1 MSLLF
6 NEPAIG
12 LFTFLSF
19 GWGAKPGSCCLT
31 FIFLHS
37 STEPQWLPIGFF
49 LSFIIFIIKHKNI
62 FSRHGLFHFT
72 LCLSKCYTFI
82 KHTSLLHRVRQSG
95 FIYIFQPGWVAN
107 RGSFIFLH
115 STTKLQ
121 WIPSGFFTQYMH
133 SANLKFKWNVNLKH
147 FAERKKISAQQQ
159 TKFFY

>member
-19 GWGAKPGSCCLT
+19 GWGANPRSSCLT

-37 STEPQWLPIGFF
+37 STEPQWLPIGFS
-49 LSFIIFIIKHKNI
+49 SFIIFIIKHKNI
-62 FSRHGLFHFT
+62 YSRHGLFHLT
-72 LCLSKCYTFI
+72 LCLSKCSTFI

-107 RGSFIFLH
+107 RGSCSLSFFSL
-115 STTKLQ
+115 STKPQ
-121 WIPSGFFTQYMH
+121 WIPSGFFYIVHAQC
-133 SANLKFKWNVNLKH
+133 KFK
-147 FAERKKISAQQQ
+147 I
-159 TKFFY
+159 